1 MNLLDHWCSCTA
13 TSRSM
18 QVENK
23 PRQLENDDIIERAEG
38 LTSCTCAPKS
48 QSRMKS
54 EFVLTY
60 GTSTMQAIIR
70 KQHVIPTIDDV
81 ASDLNGCK
89 VFSKIDLNQWCHQVL
104 LYSDSRQ
111 LATSSTHVELLRY
124 KQLNFGLSCA
134 AEIFQKKVSD
144 TINGIPCVKNISD
157 GIYVGGK
164 DKNTHDQH
172 LKQVSCRL
180 QENAV
185 TINLPNCQFRVPT
198 MLLFGQETLW
208 LFGLK
213 SVCHLVRRRL
223 SLYKMLL
230 YQPMPLNYEAYF
242 APLHS
247 ALGLLRTSWTADL

>member
-1 MNLLDHWCSCTA
+1 MNVLDHWCSRTA

-38 LTSCTCAPKS
+38 LTSCTCAPKN

-70 KQHVIPTIDDV
+70 KRHVIPTIDDV

-89 VFSKIDLNQWCHQVL
+89 VFSKIDLNQWYHQVL

-111 LATSSTHVELLRY
+111 LATSSTHVGLLRY

-134 AEIFQKKVSD
+134 AEIF
-144 TINGIPCVKNISD
+144 
-157 GIYVGGK
+157 
-164 DKNTHDQH
+164 
-172 LKQVSCRL
+172 
-180 QENAV
+180 
-185 TINLPNCQFRVPT
+185 
-198 MLLFGQETLW
+198 
-208 LFGLK
+208 
-213 SVCHLVRRRL
+213 L
-223 SLYKMLL
+223 ST
-230 YQPMPLNYEAYF
+230 F
-242 APLHS
+242 FCF
-247 ALGLLRTSWTADL
+247 